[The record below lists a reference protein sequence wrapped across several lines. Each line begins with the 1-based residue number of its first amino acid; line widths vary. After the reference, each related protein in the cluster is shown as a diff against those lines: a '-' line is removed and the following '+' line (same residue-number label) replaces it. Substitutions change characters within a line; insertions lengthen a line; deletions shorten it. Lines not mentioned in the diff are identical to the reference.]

1 MAMEKSHRNCKYFGY
16 RECPHFNDEIMKS
29 ATQDIP
35 ETLTG
40 APILMKFPDDEEV
53 DKICSGCDSFALK

>member
-29 ATQDIP
+29 ATQDTP

-40 APILMKFPDDEEV
+40 APILMKFPDDE
-53 DKICSGCDSFALK
+53 